1 MTPDAALA
9 MYRRQVDM
17 HGQPVAIRRYSGTG
31 PARSFVDT
39 PTQAYVRNFGSDEL
53 LGGIM
58 QGDQRAIALV
68 DDLGP
73 ILPVTTNDKLVVGA
87 KEFTIKNP
95 MKRVVAGVLIA
106 LEIHATG

>member
-1 MTPDAALA
+1 MTPAEALDS
-9 MYRRQVDM
+9 YRRM
-17 HGQPVAIRRYSGTG
+17 IGEHGQPVSIRRYSGAG
-31 PARSFVDT
+31 PARTFVDT
-39 PTQAYVRNFGSDEL
+39 ATQAYVRNFGSDEL

-68 DDLGP
+68 DDLAP

-87 KEFTIKNP
+87 KEFSIKNP